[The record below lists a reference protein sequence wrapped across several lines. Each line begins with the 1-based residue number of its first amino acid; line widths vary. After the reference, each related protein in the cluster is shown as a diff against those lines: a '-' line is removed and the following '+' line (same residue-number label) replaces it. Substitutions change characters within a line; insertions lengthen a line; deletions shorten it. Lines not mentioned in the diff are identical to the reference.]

1 MAVWKTKSGLT
12 FNDAKGATNW
22 WNSNIW
28 GNRQISDY
36 TYGDKT
42 YVRPDHDMV
51 SLSDTKIEKLIKA
64 TVDKRR
70 PLTKA
75 EVASIAGDRSRSDTK
90 WAYYNWLIDQNAD
103 QFGFDS
109 SAYVNFKT
117 GENGEID
124 ENSFQQYQANKA
136 GGGSDGDILVDP
148 MDYAYNNYY
157 NGLYS
162 LEQGTQG
169 RDMYDR
175 LVSAEQN
182 RAMSEYDMASVIQQ
196 NQAMQQAQTIKAITD
211 QVRAE
216 RMARLRAGMS
226 EAQIANQDMQMM
238 MTNVNA
244 LNQQTQEANMA
255 RLQAQYAYDNAQDT
269 AYQQYLDQANAR
281 GQIGSAMYA
290 ADAGNL
296 NFQVEQSL
304 RKKYPYQK
312 TFTKAQWDAEQKTI
326 SGQSGT

>member
-12 FNDAKGATNW
+12 FNDSKGAANW
-22 WNSNIW
+22 WNANIG

-36 TYGDKT
+36 TYGGKT
-42 YVRPDHDMV
+42 YIRPDHDMV
-51 SLSDTKIEKLIKA
+51 SLTDKEIGKLIEA
-64 TVDKRR
+64 TVDKKR

-75 EVASIAGDRSRSDTK
+75 EVASFAGDRSRSDTK

-124 ENSFQQYQANKA
+124 VASFNKAQANKA
-136 GGGSDGDILVDP
+136 VPDTSGEITPTDTAFN
-148 MDYAYNNYY
+148 DYYNNI
-157 NGLYS
+157 YS
-162 LEQGTQG
+162 MNQGTQG
-169 RDMYDR
+169 REMYDR
-175 LVSAEQN
+175 LVAAEQN
-182 RAMSEYDMASVIQQ
+182 RALSEYNMADAMQQ

-244 LNQQTQEANMA
+244 LNQQTQEMNMA

-312 TFTKAQWDAEQKTI
+312 TFTKAQYDNEQKLF